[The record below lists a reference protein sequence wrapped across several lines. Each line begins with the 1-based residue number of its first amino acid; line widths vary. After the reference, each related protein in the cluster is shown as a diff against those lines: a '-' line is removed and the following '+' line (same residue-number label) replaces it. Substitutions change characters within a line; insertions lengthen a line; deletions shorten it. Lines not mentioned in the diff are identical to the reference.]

1 MRRLRALT
9 AYFQY
14 MKPLVPKAFN
24 NKAAPFRSTMISNS
38 HQGARLFYFLPFVSL
53 IKGPT
58 LLGGRYD
65 ATTVDL
71 HSPENEVD
79 AGNIVYPTQP
89 VRSEAIR
96 RWASDVD
103 RERNTS
109 SDVNGGVRWTDVNSG
124 SPHMPI
130 EESST
135 PNESDA
141 MTICSSE
148 DAEDIQDRLD
158 RTAHL
163 SNLATSNIYSPE
175 PPHVHPSASPNV
187 HSPEPQ
193 YFGHPQPSVR
203 PKITRKISMF
213 SGASNITL
221 SGGTFTNCGGSV
233 NVTHASNGGRTIK
246 NIDSFGN
253 VTVTR
258 IVNSGTVVNLERGRT
273 NGNHE
278 NKTHIVLE
286 SNVFS
291 GIKDAVFT
299 GGNFTH
305 RPQFNV
311 VQYGQ
316 SPLGAINARP
326 NGLPPR
332 HLRRST
338 PPPPY
343 SARE

>member
-1 MRRLRALT
+1 MT
-9 AYFQY
+9 
-14 MKPLVPKAFN
+14 
-24 NKAAPFRSTMISNS
+24 SGS
-38 HQGARLFYFLPFVSL
+38 HQA
-53 IKGPT
+53 
-58 LLGGRYD
+58 
-65 ATTVDL
+65 L
-71 HSPENEVD
+71 HIQSPENEVD
-79 AGNIVYPTQP
+79 AGNVVYRMHPI
-89 VRSEAIR
+89 RSDAIR
-96 RWASDVD
+96 RWASNVD

-109 SDVNGGVRWTDVNSG
+109 SCVSNVNCGVTCTDVNPG
-124 SPHMPI
+124 TPHMSI
-130 EESST
+130 EEPST
-135 PNESDA
+135 PNEIEA

-148 DAEDIQDRLD
+148 DAEDIQDRLN
-158 RTAHL
+158 RTSHL
-163 SNLATSNIYSPE
+163 NNLANSNIYSPG
-175 PPHVHPSASPNV
+175 PPHVHPSASPNI
-187 HSPEPQ
+187 HTPESQ
-193 YFGHPQPSVR
+193 YLCRPHPPVR
-203 PKITRKISMF
+203 PKVTRKISMF

-233 NVTHASNGGRTIK
+233 NVTYTSNGGRTIK

-253 VTVTR
+253 VNVTR
-258 IVNSGTVVNLERGRT
+258 IVNSGTVVNPERG
-273 NGNHE
+273 GNHE

-305 RPQFNV
+305 SPQFNV

-316 SPLGAINARP
+316 SSPDTINARP

-332 HLRRST
+332 HLRGRSP

>member
-1 MRRLRALT
+1 MPLNSLT
-9 AYFQY
+9 
-14 MKPLVPKAFN
+14 K
-24 NKAAPFRSTMISNS
+24 
-38 HQGARLFYFLPFVSL
+38 GA
-53 IKGPT
+53 T
-58 LLGGRYD
+58 LLAGPYY
-65 ATTVDL
+65 ATAVDIQ
-71 HSPENEVD
+71 SSENEVN
-79 AGNIVYPTQP
+79 AGNVVYPMHP
-89 VRSEAIR
+89 VRSDAIR
-96 RWASDVD
+96 RWASNVD

-109 SDVNGGVRWTDVNSG
+109 SNVSNVNCGVRCADVNPGA
-124 SPHMPI
+124 PHMSI
-130 EESST
+130 EEPST
-135 PNESDA
+135 PNESEA

-148 DAEDIQDRLD
+148 DADDIEDRLN

-163 SNLATSNIYSPE
+163 NNLATSQVCSPE
-175 PPHVHPSASPNV
+175 PAHVHPSASPNL

-193 YFGHPQPSVR
+193 YFCHPNSPVR
-203 PKITRKISMF
+203 PKVTRKISMF

-233 NVTHASNGGRTIK
+233 NVTYASNGGRTIK
-246 NIDSFGN
+246 NIDSLGN

-258 IVNSGTVVNLERGRT
+258 IENSGTVVNPQRRRT
-273 NGNHE
+273 SGNHE

-286 SNVFS
+286 SNIFS
-291 GIKDAVFT
+291 GIKDSVFT

-305 RPQFNV
+305 SPQFNV

-316 SPLGAINARP
+316 SSPDTINARP